1 MFEKCQIEVVR
12 SEKED
17 FFLLYASKYISRFK
31 KRKTVILTAFPE
43 SFAVLLL
50 RLFSNCV
57 QIIDLPSDFLKGSWA
72 SQRQH
77 ILPIEGKKMCNEMF
91 IFLLFVQFVL
101 INSEEIVSG

>member
-1 MFEKCQIEVVR
+1 MHQSISADLKKEKLL
-12 SEKED
+12 
-17 FFLLYASKYISRFK
+17 FLLHSQS
-31 KRKTVILTAFPE
+31 P
-43 SFAVLLL
+43 LLL

-101 INSEEIVSG
+101 INSEKIVSG